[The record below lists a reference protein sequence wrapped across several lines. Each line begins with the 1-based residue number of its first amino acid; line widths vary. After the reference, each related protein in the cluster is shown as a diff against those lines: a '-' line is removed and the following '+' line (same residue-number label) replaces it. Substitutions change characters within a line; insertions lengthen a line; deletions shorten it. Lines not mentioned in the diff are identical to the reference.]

1 MKYCIEGVFYHDG
14 PQDIEEILRLLLEGR
29 KDITFLRLD
38 INLLDDSQI
47 SRDNDSGEN
56 QESEK
61 GNPR

>member
-1 MKYCIEGVFYHDG
+1 MKYLIEGVFYHDG
-14 PQDIEEILRLLLEGR
+14 IQDIEKILHMLLESR

-38 INLLDDSQI
+38 INLLDDSKI
-47 SRDNDSGEN
+47 SRDNDSGED